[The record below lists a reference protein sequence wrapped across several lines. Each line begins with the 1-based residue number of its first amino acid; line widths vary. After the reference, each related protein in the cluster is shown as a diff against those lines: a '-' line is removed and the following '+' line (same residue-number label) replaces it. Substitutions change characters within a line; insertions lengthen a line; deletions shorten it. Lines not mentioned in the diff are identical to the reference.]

1 MAEDNIIWSDR
12 KRTIFGLPWSFTRY
26 RLTKEKLIIETG
38 LFSRSEEE
46 IRLYRILDI
55 SLKRKFR
62 ERLFGLG
69 TIHLCSGD
77 KTSPEIDI
85 KRIKNS
91 KKIKNAISDLVEEQR
106 IARRVGMREYMNN
119 DADDDDLFHDDDDGD
134 LN

>member
-1 MAEDNIIWSDR
+1 MADDNIIWSDR

-55 SLKRKFR
+55 SLNRKFR

-119 DADDDDLFHDDDDGD
+119 DADDDDLFHDDDGGD
-134 LN
+134 LH